1 MIKGIGASSGIA
13 IAKAYKLVMPDL
25 TVTKVTVENVEAE
38 IKKYDDAM
46 TQTAKELESIK
57 EAAAKNLSAEEAAK
71 IFINQVKEKPNSIL
85 GLATGSTPVRMY
97 ELLRE
102 DHEKNHTSYKDVKS
116 YNLDEY
122 FGLDAS
128 HPQSYH
134 YFMYKNL
141 FNGIDIKD
149 ENVHV
154 PCGQGNIQENCDKYN
169 KMLAENPIDIQLLGI
184 GSNGHIGFNEP
195 GTDFNSKTH
204 YVDLKESTIKDNA
217 RLFFN
222 GDEDAVPKQ
231 AISMGIQNI
240 MDAKSVVL
248 IACGKNKEDAVK
260 GMIEGPVTPELPAS
274 VLQNHKDVTVII
286 DKAAAAL
293 LEKEY

>member
-1 MIKGIGASSGIA
+1 M
-13 IAKAYKLVMPDL
+13 
-25 TVTKVTVENVEAE
+25 KVIIVENYEEAS
-38 IKKYDDAM
+38 
-46 TQTAKELESIK
+46 Q
-57 EAAAKNLSAEEAAK
+57 EAAK

-154 PCGQGNIQENCDKYN
+154 PCGQGNIQENCDEYN

-195 GTDFNSKTH
+195 GTPFDSVTH
-204 YVDLKESTIKDNA
+204 KVDLKQSTIEDNA
-217 RLFFN
+217 RLFFD
-222 GDEDAVPKQ
+222 GKIEDVPTQAV
-231 AISMGIQNI
+231 SMGIANI
-240 MDAKSVVL
+240 MAAKKVLL
-248 IACGKNKEDAVK
+248 IACGEGKAKAVY
-260 GMIEGPVTPELPAS
+260 GMAEAPKTIDLPAS
-274 VLQNHKDVTVII
+274 ALQDHPDCILI
-286 DKAAAAL
+286 ADEAAASL
-293 LEKEY
+293 LKNK

>member
-1 MIKGIGASSGIA
+1 M
-13 IAKAYKLVMPDL
+13 
-25 TVTKVTVENVEAE
+25 KVIIVENYEEAS
-38 IKKYDDAM
+38 
-46 TQTAKELESIK
+46 Q
-57 EAAAKNLSAEEAAK
+57 EAAK

-154 PCGQGNIQENCDKYN
+154 PCGQGNIQENCDEYN

-195 GTDFNSKTH
+195 GTSFDSTVH
-204 YVDLKESTIKDNA
+204 VVRLKEETRQDNA
-217 RLFFN
+217 RFFKSI
-222 GDEDAVPKQ
+222 DEVPNF
-231 AISMGIQNI
+231 AITMGIQDI
-240 MDAKSVVL
+240 MRAKQVLL
-248 IACGKNKEDAVK
+248 IAYGKNKAVAIKEMLEGKIREDVPCTILQKHHDVIVVLDKEA
-260 GMIEGPVTPELPAS
+260 AS
-274 VLQNHKDVTVII
+274 LIKHD
-286 DKAAAAL
+286 
-293 LEKEY
+293 

>member
-1 MIKGIGASSGIA
+1 MASAKYYGTGRRKKSIA
-13 IAKAYKLVMPDL
+13 RVYLVPG
-25 TVTKVTVENVEAE
+25 TG
-38 IKKYDDAM
+38 
-46 TQTAKELESIK
+46 
-57 EAAAKNLSAEEAAK
+57 K
-71 IFINQVKEKPNSIL
+71 ITINKRDI
-85 GLATGSTPVRMY
+85 
-97 ELLRE
+97 
-102 DHEKNHTSYKDVKS
+102 
-116 YNLDEY
+116 DEY

-154 PCGQGNIQENCDKYN
+154 PCGQGNIQENCDEYN

-248 IACGKNKEDAVK
+248 IACGKNKENAVK

>member
-1 MIKGIGASSGIA
+1 MRIIVCENYEEVSKKAAQMILSQ
-13 IAKAYKLVMPDL
+13 
-25 TVTKVTVENVEAE
+25 VT
-38 IKKYDDAM
+38 
-46 TQTAKELESIK
+46 L
-57 EAAAKNLSAEEAAK
+57 
-71 IFINQVKEKPNSIL
+71 KPNSVL
-85 GLATGSTPVRMY
+85 GLATGSTPIGMY
-97 ELLRE
+97 ENLVSLNKKGDIDFSEVR
-102 DHEKNHTSYKDVKS
+102 TF
-116 YNLDEY
+116 NLDEY
-122 FGLDAS
+122 YKLPKEND
-128 HPQSYH
+128 QSYH

>member
-1 MIKGIGASSGIA
+1 M
-13 IAKAYKLVMPDL
+13 
-25 TVTKVTVENVEAE
+25 KVIIVENYEEAS
-38 IKKYDDAM
+38 
-46 TQTAKELESIK
+46 Q
-57 EAAAKNLSAEEAAK
+57 EAAK

-154 PCGQGNIQENCDKYN
+154 PCGQGNIQENCDEYN

-195 GTDFNSKTH
+195 ADEFTKVTGEIDLTD
-204 YVDLKESTIKDNA
+204 STIEANK
-217 RLFFN
+217 RFFEKK
-222 GDEDAVPKQ
+222 EDVPRKAV
-231 AISMGIQNI
+231 SMGIGTI
-240 MDAKSVVL
+240 MRAKKIVLLVNGENKAEILKEVV
-248 IACGKNKEDAVK
+248 N
-260 GMIEGPVTPELPAS
+260 GPVTPKVPGS
-274 VLQNHKDVTVII
+274 ILQFHPHVTVIC
-286 DKAAAAL
+286 DEEAAKYL
-293 LEKEY
+293 

>member
-1 MIKGIGASSGIA
+1 M
-13 IAKAYKLVMPDL
+13 
-25 TVTKVTVENVEAE
+25 KVIIVENYEEAS
-38 IKKYDDAM
+38 
-46 TQTAKELESIK
+46 Q
-57 EAAAKNLSAEEAAK
+57 EAAK

-154 PCGQGNIQENCDKYN
+154 PCGQ
-169 KMLAENPIDIQLLGI
+169 ENPIDIQLLGI

-248 IACGKNKEDAVK
+248 IACGKNKENAVK

>member
-1 MIKGIGASSGIA
+1 
-13 IAKAYKLVMPDL
+13 
-25 TVTKVTVENVEAE
+25 
-38 IKKYDDAM
+38 
-46 TQTAKELESIK
+46 
-57 EAAAKNLSAEEAAK
+57 
-71 IFINQVKEKPNSIL
+71 
-85 GLATGSTPVRMY
+85 MY

-154 PCGQGNIQENCDKYN
+154 PCGQGNIQENCDEYN

-217 RLFFN
+217 RLFFD

-248 IACGKNKEDAVK
+248 IACGKNKENAVK

-274 VLQNHKDVTVII
+274 DITKS
-286 DKAAAAL
+286 
-293 LEKEY
+293 

>member
-1 MIKGIGASSGIA
+1 MKKQ
-13 IAKAYKLVMPDL
+13 AKKQQKFLL
-25 TVTKVTVENVEAE
+25 
-38 IKKYDDAM
+38 I
-46 TQTAKELESIK
+46 
-57 EAAAKNLSAEEAAK
+57 
-71 IFINQVKEKPNSIL
+71 QVKEKPKSIL

-154 PCGQGNIQENCDKYN
+154 PCGQGNIQENCDEYN

-248 IACGKNKEDAVK
+248 IACGKNKENAVK

>member
-1 MIKGIGASSGIA
+1 M
-13 IAKAYKLVMPDL
+13 
-25 TVTKVTVENVEAE
+25 KVIIVENYEEAS
-38 IKKYDDAM
+38 
-46 TQTAKELESIK
+46 Q
-57 EAAAKNLSAEEAAK
+57 EAAK
-71 IFINQVKEKPNSIL
+71 IFINQVKEKPKSIL

-154 PCGQGNIQENCDKYN
+154 PCGQGNIQENCDEYN

-195 GTDFNSKTH
+195 GTSFDAVTH
-204 YVDLKESTIKDNA
+204 KVDLKQSTIEDNA
-217 RLFFN
+217 RLFFD
-222 GDEDAVPKQ
+222 GKIDDVPKQ
-231 AISMGIQNI
+231 AISMGIKNI
-240 MDAKSVVL
+240 MNAKSIL
-248 IACGKNKEDAVK
+248 ILAFGKGKAEAVK
-260 GMIEGPVTPELPAS
+260 GMIEGPVTTDLPAS
-274 VLQNHKDVTVII
+274 VLQNHDDVTVII
-286 DKAAAAL
+286 DKDAASL
-293 LEKEY
+293 LTK

>member
-1 MIKGIGASSGIA
+1 MKVIIVKNYEEAS
-13 IAKAYKLVMPDL
+13 
-25 TVTKVTVENVEAE
+25 
-38 IKKYDDAM
+38 
-46 TQTAKELESIK
+46 Q
-57 EAAAKNLSAEEAAK
+57 EAAK
-71 IFINQVKEKPNSIL
+71 IFINQVKENPQSIL
-85 GLATGSTPVRMY
+85 GLATGSTPIRMY

-154 PCGQGNIQENCDKYN
+154 PCGQGNIQENCDEYN

-195 GTDFNSKTH
+195 GTSFDAVTH
-204 YVDLKESTIKDNA
+204 KVDLKQSTIDDNA
-217 RLFFN
+217 LLFFD
-222 GDEDAVPKQ
+222 GKIDDVPKQ
-231 AISMGIQNI
+231 AISMGIKNI
-240 MDAKSVVL
+240 MNAKSIL
-248 IACGKNKEDAVK
+248 ILAFGKGKAEAVK
-260 GMIEGPVTPELPAS
+260 GMIEGPVTTDLPAS
-274 VLQNHKDVTVII
+274 VLQNHDDVTVII
-286 DKAAAAL
+286 DKDAGSL
-293 LEKEY
+293 LTK

>member
-1 MIKGIGASSGIA
+1 MRIIVCENYEEVSKKAAQMILSQ
-13 IAKAYKLVMPDL
+13 
-25 TVTKVTVENVEAE
+25 VT
-38 IKKYDDAM
+38 
-46 TQTAKELESIK
+46 L
-57 EAAAKNLSAEEAAK
+57 
-71 IFINQVKEKPNSIL
+71 KPNSVL
-85 GLATGSTPVRMY
+85 GLATGSTPIGMY
-97 ELLRE
+97 ENLVSLNKKGDIDFSEVR
-102 DHEKNHTSYKDVKS
+102 TF
-116 YNLDEY
+116 NLDEY
-122 FGLDAS
+122 YKLPKEND
-128 HPQSYH
+128 QSYH

-154 PCGQGNIQENCDKYN
+154 PCGQGNIQENCDEYN

-248 IACGKNKEDAVK
+248 IACGKNKENAVK